1 MSSQPRPATPSPRGT
16 GVPALPIVGWLR
28 DYQRAD
34 LGPDVLAGLT
44 TAVMLVPQAM
54 GYALLAGLPPIHG
67 LYAALAPLLFYALLG
82 TSRHLAVGPVA
93 MDSILVAGAVGA
105 IATIGTENY
114 VVIAAA
120 LGLMVGGVQAGLG
133 FLRAGFLVNFLSRPV
148 VAGFTAAAALI
159 IAASQ
164 LGHLLGVELPRTHH
178 VHRVV
183 WDAIRS
189 SSAWSWPTLSI
200 GAASIAALV
209 FSKKRF
215 PRFPAALF
223 VVVAATLA
231 VWALGL
237 STHGVSIVGEVPAGL
252 PGLRVPIVDAVL
264 VAQLIP
270 AAATI
275 ALVSFMEAISVGRT
289 FAQTYRYEIYPN
301 RELIALGFAN
311 MAGGVTGGYPIAG
324 GFSRTAVNVRA
335 GARTQLAALVTC
347 AVVGITLLA
356 FTRAFFYLPKAAL
369 SAIIVAAVASLIDI
383 RGAAEV
389 YRVKRADFF
398 LLVLTFFATLSLGI
412 QWGILVGVAASVLL
426 FLVQTTRPYFAVL
439 GRIPESQT
447 YLNIARHPHAE
458 TLPGII
464 LVRVDAQ
471 FYFGNVSFLKETVRR
486 LVRESEARV
495 RYFVLEAAGVNDLD
509 SAAAAT
515 LAELD
520 EELSAQGIKLVLT
533 RIKGP
538 VRDVLHRSGLL
549 ERLAAEGRLYLSTH
563 RAIEVLRSGMSLPD
577 LSPEPDDPRDDADQ
591 VGCGMLNPHAPD
603 PGKSF
608 FETVK
613 KRGQTPFQ
621 KG

>member
-1 MSSQPRPATPSPRGT
+1 MSPRKATSSPRGFA
-16 GVPALPIVGWLR
+16 GSVFPIVGWLR
-28 DYQRAD
+28 GYQRAD
-34 LGPDVLAGLT
+34 LGPDLVAGLT

-67 LYAALAPLLFYALLG
+67 LYAAVAPLILYAVLG

-114 VVIAAA
+114 VLIAAA
-120 LGLMVGGVQAGLG
+120 LGMMVGGIQAGLG

-183 WDAIRS
+183 WEAIQHAS
-189 SSAWSWPTLSI
+189 DCSWPTLTI
-200 GAASIAALV
+200 GVLSIAALV
-209 FSKKRF
+209 LCKKRW
-215 PRFPAALF
+215 PRFPSALF
-223 VVVAATLA
+223 VVVTTTVA

-237 STHGVSIVGEVPAGL
+237 SARGVSIVGEVPAGL
-252 PGLRVPIVDAVL
+252 PGFSLPSVDSEVL
-264 VAQLIP
+264 TQLIP

-275 ALVSFMEAISVGRT
+275 ALVSFMEAISVGRV
-289 FAQTYRYEIYPN
+289 FAQAHRYEISPN

-311 MAGGVTGGYPIAG
+311 MTGGATGGYPIAG
-324 GFSRTAVNVRA
+324 GFSRSAVNVRA

-347 AVVGITLLA
+347 AVVIITLLA
-356 FTRAFFYLPKAAL
+356 FTRAFFYLPKTAL
-369 SAIIVAAVASLIDI
+369 SAIIVAAVAGLIDI

-389 YRVKRADFF
+389 FRVKRADFY

-426 FLVQTTRPYFAVL
+426 FLVRTTRPYFAIL
-439 GRIPESQT
+439 GRIPASQT
-447 YLNIARHPHAE
+447 YVNIARHPHAE

-471 FYFGNVSFLKETVRR
+471 FYFGNVSFLKETVRS
-486 LVRESEARV
+486 LVRDSEAPV

-520 EELSAQGIKLVLT
+520 EELAAQGVRLVLT

-549 ERLAAEGRLYLSTH
+549 EKLASEGRVYLSTH
-563 RAIEVLRSGMSLPD
+563 RAIEVLRSGMALPD
-577 LSPEPDDPRDDADQ
+577 LSPEPDDPREEADQ
-591 VGCGMLNPHAPD
+591 VGAGMLNPDTPD
-603 PGKSF
+603 PGKNF

-613 KRGQTPFQ
+613 KR
-621 KG
+621 KH

>member
-1 MSSQPRPATPSPRGT
+1 
-16 GVPALPIVGWLR
+16 VFPIVGWLR
-28 DYQRAD
+28 NYQRAD
-34 LGPDVLAGLT
+34 LGPDLVAGLT

-67 LYAALAPLLFYALLG
+67 LYAAVAPLILYAVLG

-114 VVIAAA
+114 VLIAAA
-120 LGLMVGGVQAGLG
+120 LGIMVGAIQAGLG

-148 VAGFTAAAALI
+148 VTGFTAAAALI

-164 LGHLLGVELPRTHH
+164 LGHLLGVDLPRTHH

-183 WDAIRS
+183 WEAIQNVS
-189 SSAWSWPTLSI
+189 VWSRPTLTL
-200 GAASIAALV
+200 GLLSIAALV
-209 FSKKRF
+209 LCKKRF

-223 VVVAATLA
+223 VVFTTTLA

-237 STHGVSIVGEVPAGL
+237 FTRGVSIVGEVPAGL
-252 PGLRVPIVDAVL
+252 PGFSVPSVDSEIL
-264 VAQLIP
+264 TQLIP

-275 ALVSFMEAISVGRT
+275 ALVSFMEAISVGRV
-289 FAQTYRYEIYPN
+289 FAQANRYDIHPN

-324 GFSRTAVNVRA
+324 GFSRSAVNVRA

-347 AVVGITLLA
+347 AVVIITLLA

-369 SAIIVAAVASLIDI
+369 SAIIVAAVAGLIDI
-383 RGAAEV
+383 PGAAEV
-389 YRVKRADFF
+389 FRVKRADFY

-412 QWGILVGVAASVLL
+412 QWGILVGIAASVLL
-426 FLVQTTRPYFAVL
+426 FLVRTTRPYFAVL
-439 GRIPESQT
+439 GRIPQSQT
-447 YLNIARHPHAE
+447 YVNIARHPHAE
-458 TLPGII
+458 TLPGIV

-471 FYFGNVSFLKETVRR
+471 FYFGNVSFLKETVRSLLR
-486 LVRESEARV
+486 DSDTPV

-520 EELSAQGIKLVLT
+520 EELAAQGVKLVLT

-538 VRDVLHRSGLL
+538 VRDVLHRTGLL
-549 ERLAAEGRLYLSTH
+549 EKLASEGRLYLSTH
-563 RAIEVLRSGMSLPD
+563 RAIEVLRSGMALPD
-577 LSPEPDDPRDDADQ
+577 LSPEPDDPREEADQ
-591 VGCGMLNPHAPD
+591 VGAGMLNPDAPD
-603 PGKSF
+603 PGKNF

-613 KRGQTPFQ
+613 KR
-621 KG
+621 KH

>member
-1 MSSQPRPATPSPRGT
+1 MTTAP
-16 GVPALPIVGWLR
+16 PALPIVAWLR
-28 DYQRAD
+28 GYQRSD
-34 LGPDVLAGLT
+34 LGADVIAGLT

-67 LYAALAPLLFYALLG
+67 LYASVAPILMYAVFG

-93 MDSILVAGAVGA
+93 MDSILVAASVGA
-105 IATIGTENY
+105 IAEVGTEQY
-114 VVIAAA
+114 VLIAAA
-120 LGLMVGGVQAGLG
+120 VGMMVGVIQAGLG

-164 LGHLLGVELPRTHH
+164 FGNLLGVALPRTHH

-183 WDAIRS
+183 WEALRS
-189 SSAWSWPTLSI
+189 FSAWSWPTLVIGVLSI
-200 GAASIAALV
+200 VALV
-209 FSKKRF
+209 TAKKRW
-215 PRFPAALF
+215 PRFPTALA

-237 STHGVSIVGEVPAGL
+237 TARGVAVVGQVPAGL
-252 PGLRVPIVDAVL
+252 PGFHIPAVDPSIL
-264 VAQLIP
+264 TGLIP

-289 FAQTYRYEIYPN
+289 FAQEHRYDIYPN

-311 MAGGVTGGYPIAG
+311 LAGGATGGYPIAG
-324 GFSRTAVNVRA
+324 GFSRTAVNARA

-347 AVVGITLLA
+347 AVVVLTLLFLTDA
-356 FTRAFFYLPKAAL
+356 FYFLPKAAL

-383 RGAAEV
+383 RGAREV
-389 YRVKRADFF
+389 FHVKRTDFY
-398 LLVLTFFATLSLGI
+398 LLLLTFVATLSLGI
-412 QWGILVGVAASVLL
+412 QWGILVGVGASVVL
-426 FLVQTTRPYFAVL
+426 FLIRTTRPHFAVL
-439 GRIPESQT
+439 GRVPSSQT
-447 YLNIARHPHAE
+447 YLNVARHPHAE
-458 TLPGII
+458 TVPGII
-464 LVRVDAQ
+464 LVRIDAQ

-486 LVRESEARV
+486 LLDESDVPV
-495 RYFVLEAAGVNDLD
+495 RYFVIEAAGVNDLD

-520 EELSAQGIKLVLT
+520 EELSAQGTKLVLT

-538 VRDVLHRSGLL
+538 VRDVLHRTGLL
-549 ERLAAEGRLYLSTH
+549 EKLAVEGRVYLSTH

-577 LSPEPDDPRDDADQ
+577 LSPEPNDPREAPDQ
-591 VGCGMLNPHAPD
+591 VGCGMLNQDTPEPGEFFWGQAP
-603 PGKSF
+603 PRK
-608 FETVK
+608 TK
-613 KRGQTPFQ
+613 
-621 KG
+621 

>member
-1 MSSQPRPATPSPRGT
+1 
-16 GVPALPIVGWLR
+16 
-28 DYQRAD
+28 
-34 LGPDVLAGLT
+34 
-44 TAVMLVPQAM
+44 MLVPQAM

-67 LYAALAPLLFYALLG
+67 LYAAVAPLILYAVLG

-105 IATIGTENY
+105 IAVIGTENY
-114 VVIAAA
+114 ILVAAA
-120 LGLMVGGVQAGLG
+120 LGMMVGAIQAGLG

-164 LGHLLGVELPRTHH
+164 LGHLLGVDLPRTHH

-183 WDAIRS
+183 WGAIQ
-189 SSAWSWPTLSI
+189 SASDWSWPTLVI
-200 GAASIAALV
+200 GALSIAALV
-209 FSKKRF
+209 VSKKRL

-223 VVVAATLA
+223 VVVASTLA

-237 STHGVSIVGEVPAGL
+237 STRGVSIVGEVPAGL
-252 PGLRVPIVDAVL
+252 PGFSLPSVDSEIL
-264 VAQLIP
+264 TLLIP

-275 ALVSFMEAISVGRT
+275 ALVSFMEAISVGRV
-289 FAQTYRYEIYPN
+289 FAQANRYDIHPN

-311 MAGGVTGGYPIAG
+311 LAGGATGGYPIAG
-324 GFSRTAVNVRA
+324 GFSRSAVNVRA

-347 AVVGITLLA
+347 AVVVITLLA

-369 SAIIVAAVASLIDI
+369 SAIIVAAVAGLIDI
-383 RGAAEV
+383 PGAAEV
-389 YRVKRADFF
+389 YRVKRADFY

-412 QWGILVGVAASVLL
+412 QWGILVGIAASVLL
-426 FLVQTTRPYFAVL
+426 FLVRTTRPYFAVL

-447 YLNIARHPHAE
+447 YLNAARHPHAE

-471 FYFGNVSFLKETVRR
+471 FYFGNVSFLKETVRK
-486 LVRESEARV
+486 LVRDSDTPV

-520 EELSAQGIKLVLT
+520 EELASQGVRLVLT

-538 VRDVLHRSGLL
+538 VRDVLHRAGLL
-549 ERLAAEGRLYLSTH
+549 EKLASEGRVYLSTH

-577 LSPEPDDPRDDADQ
+577 LSPEQDDPREPADQ
-591 VGCGMLNPHAPD
+591 VGCGMLNLESPD
-603 PGKSF
+603 PGKNF

-613 KRGQTPFQ
+613 RRKP
-621 KG
+621 

>member
-1 MSSQPRPATPSPRGT
+1 MSR
-16 GVPALPIVGWLR
+16 GVPALPIFGWLR
-28 DYQRAD
+28 SYQRAD
-34 LGPDVLAGLT
+34 LGPDIIAGLT

-67 LYAALAPLLFYALLG
+67 LYAAVAPLIFYAVLG

-114 VVIAAA
+114 VLIAAA
-120 LGLMVGGVQAGLG
+120 LGLMVGAIQAGLG

-164 LGHLLGVELPRTHH
+164 LGHLLGVPLPRTHH
-178 VHRVV
+178 VHRVI
-183 WDAIRS
+183 WGAIQ
-189 SSAWSWPTLSI
+189 SASDWSWPTLAI
-200 GAASIAALV
+200 GVSSIAALV
-209 FSKKRF
+209 LCKKRW

-223 VVVAATLA
+223 VVVAATLT
-231 VWALGL
+231 VWQLGL
-237 STHGVSIVGEVPAGL
+237 STRGVSIVGEVPAGL
-252 PGLRVPIVDAVL
+252 PGFSLPSVDSDIL
-264 VAQLIP
+264 TQLIP

-289 FAQTYRYEIYPN
+289 FAQAYRYDIHPN

-311 MAGGVTGGYPIAG
+311 MAGGASGGYPIAG
-324 GFSRTAVNVRA
+324 GFSRSAVNVRA

-347 AVVGITLLA
+347 AVVIITLIA

-369 SAIIVAAVASLIDI
+369 SAIIVAAVAGLIDI

-389 YRVKRADFF
+389 YRVKRSDFY

-412 QWGILVGVAASVLL
+412 QWGILVGIGASLLL
-426 FLVQTTRPYFAVL
+426 FLVRTTRPYFAEL

-458 TLPGII
+458 TIPGII

-471 FYFGNVSFLKETVRR
+471 FYFGNVSFLKETVRS
-486 LVRESEARV
+486 LVRDSGSPV

-520 EELSAQGIKLVLT
+520 EELAAQGIKLVLT

-538 VRDVLHRSGLL
+538 VRDVLHRTGLL
-549 ERLAAEGRLYLSTH
+549 EKLASEGRVYLSTH

-577 LSPEPDDPRDDADQ
+577 LSPEGDDPREEADQ
-591 VGCGMLNPHAPD
+591 VGCGMLNPDAPD
-603 PGKSF
+603 PGKNF

-613 KRGQTPFQ
+613 KR
-621 KG
+621 KH

>member
-1 MSSQPRPATPSPRGT
+1 MSR

-28 DYQRAD
+28 NYQRAD
-34 LGPDVLAGLT
+34 LGPDLVAGLT

-67 LYAALAPLLFYALLG
+67 LYAAVAPLMFYAVLG

-105 IATIGTENY
+105 IATVGTENY
-114 VVIAAA
+114 ILVAAA
-120 LGLMVGGVQAGLG
+120 LGMMVGAIQAGLG

-164 LGHLLGVELPRTHH
+164 LGHLLGVDLPRTYH
-178 VHRVV
+178 VHRVI
-183 WDAIRS
+183 WGAIQS
-189 SSAWSWPTLSI
+189 VSDWSWPTLTI
-200 GAASIAALV
+200 GALSIAALV
-209 FSKKRF
+209 VSKKRF
-215 PRFPAALF
+215 PRVPAALL
-223 VVVAATLA
+223 VVVATTLA

-237 STHGVSIVGEVPAGL
+237 SNQGVSIVGEVPAGL
-252 PGLRVPIVDAVL
+252 PGFSLPSIDPEVL
-264 VAQLIP
+264 TQLIP

-275 ALVSFMEAISVGRT
+275 ALVSFMEAISVGRV
-289 FAQTYRYEIYPN
+289 FAQAHRYDIHPN

-311 MAGGVTGGYPIAG
+311 LAGGATGGYPIAG
-324 GFSRTAVNVRA
+324 GFSRSAVNVRA

-347 AVVGITLLA
+347 AVVVITLLA

-369 SAIIVAAVASLIDI
+369 SAIIVAAVAGLIDI
-383 RGAAEV
+383 PGAAEV
-389 YRVKRADFF
+389 YRVKRADFY
-398 LLVLTFFATLSLGI
+398 LLVLTFVATLSLGI

-426 FLVQTTRPYFAVL
+426 FLVRTTRPYFAVL
-439 GRIPESQT
+439 GRLPESQT
-447 YLNIARHPHAE
+447 YLNVARHPHAE
-458 TLPGII
+458 TMPGII

-471 FYFGNVSFLKETVRR
+471 FYFGNVSFLKETVRA
-486 LVRESEARV
+486 LVRDSETPV
-495 RYFVLEAAGVNDLD
+495 RFFVLEAAGVNDLD

-520 EELSAQGIKLVLT
+520 EELAAQGVRLVLT

-549 ERLAAEGRLYLSTH
+549 EKLAAEGRVYLSTH

-577 LSPEPDDPRDDADQ
+577 LSPERDDPREPADQ
-591 VGCGMLNPHAPD
+591 VGCGMLNPDSPD
-603 PGKSF
+603 PGKNF

-613 KRGQTPFQ
+613 KRKQ
-621 KG
+621 

>member
-1 MSSQPRPATPSPRGT
+1 MSQ
-16 GVPALPIVGWLR
+16 GVPALPIFGWLR

-34 LGPDVLAGLT
+34 LGPDLVAGLT

-67 LYAALAPLLFYALLG
+67 LYAAVAPLILYAVLG

-114 VVIAAA
+114 VLIAAA
-120 LGLMVGGVQAGLG
+120 LGMMVGGIQAGLG

-183 WDAIRS
+183 WEAIQHAS
-189 SSAWSWPTLSI
+189 DCSWPTLTI
-200 GAASIAALV
+200 GVLSIAVLV
-209 FSKKRF
+209 LCKKRW

-223 VVVAATLA
+223 VVVTTTFA

-237 STHGVSIVGEVPAGL
+237 STRGVSIVGEVPAGL
-252 PGLRVPIVDAVL
+252 PGFSLPSVDSEVL
-264 VAQLIP
+264 TQLIP

-275 ALVSFMEAISVGRT
+275 ALVSFMEAISVGRV
-289 FAQTYRYEIYPN
+289 FAQAHRYEISPN

-311 MAGGVTGGYPIAG
+311 MTGGATGGYPIAG
-324 GFSRTAVNVRA
+324 GFSRSAVNVRA

-347 AVVGITLLA
+347 AVVIITLLA

-369 SAIIVAAVASLIDI
+369 SAIIVAAVAGLIDI

-389 YRVKRADFF
+389 FRVKRADFY

-426 FLVQTTRPYFAVL
+426 FLVRTTRPYFAIL
-439 GRIPESQT
+439 GRIPASQT
-447 YLNIARHPHAE
+447 YVNIARHPHAE

-471 FYFGNVSFLKETVRR
+471 FYFGNVSFLKETVRT
-486 LVRESEARV
+486 LVRDSEAPV

-520 EELSAQGIKLVLT
+520 EELAAQGVRLVLT

-549 ERLAAEGRLYLSTH
+549 EKLASEGRVYLSTH
-563 RAIEVLRSGMSLPD
+563 RAIEVLRSGMALPD
-577 LSPEPDDPRDDADQ
+577 LSPEPDDPREEADQ
-591 VGCGMLNPHAPD
+591 VGAGMLNPDTPD
-603 PGKSF
+603 PGKNF

-613 KRGQTPFQ
+613 KR
-621 KG
+621 KH